1 MPGVVVDN
9 DDGDEG
15 GEVVVED
22 SRSTGGHGRRSKAG
36 RSEGLEGATGGTTF
50 EGKCSDM
57 LSFQKKFLQ

>member
-22 SRSTGGHGRRSKAG
+22 SRSTGGHGMRSKGG
-36 RSEGLEGATGGTTF
+36 RCAVQGVEGGVR
-50 EGKCSDM
+50 
-57 LSFQKKFLQ
+57 